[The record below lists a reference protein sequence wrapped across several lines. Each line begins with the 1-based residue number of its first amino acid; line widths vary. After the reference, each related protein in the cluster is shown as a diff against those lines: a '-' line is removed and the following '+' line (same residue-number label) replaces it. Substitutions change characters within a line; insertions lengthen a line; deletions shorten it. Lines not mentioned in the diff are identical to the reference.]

1 MKKLCPVLLVILL
14 LTLCACAKEPAQ
26 EPSVQNALAQA
37 NTVEEPVPEEV
48 KTETPPQELPEE
60 PAPPAVPTP
69 ELLQKRLEH
78 ASLCTCLM
86 EQGARW
92 HLMQV
97 GALEE
102 TEEDAPFLSAI
113 AAMEEELTAR
123 PEDFGTVAE
132 DTLWLLDSAPE
143 GGFVLEFIQAGPEE
157 NTVSCRSLV
166 FDGKSTH
173 YQAEAEL
180 LESLY
185 FSGCAD
191 TATEEEHQR
200 ILDMYDRLSGDDL
213 LQRSWRVSMAHGG
226 QLALTAL
233 SMDWAQVDV
242 YYPAAQTSGKLV
254 LNTGDIVTV
263 QADDLLL
270 ECLRTMP
277 DGSVVDADEV
287 TLLRGFLAVS
297 LQGDDVPR
305 WDAPVPLRS
314 EFSRFYNVKN
324 AFLLLLRDLRADET
338 LAAEFLARESWVLI
352 WDAGFEYTLIAQG
365 TEDALTVHLYP
376 AGIDVDGYQTP
387 SRKNLERLAREG
399 ENSDQVPEKVREQFI
414 LAVLRHLEYGRMMS
428 GEFGEA
434 VWAWREVDGDI
445 QLKVDVMMEN
455 GTKILLTARFVTTAS
470 GNLSLS
476 VSTDA
481 YTVGDS

>member
-14 LTLCACAKEPAQ
+14 LTLCACAKEPSQ

-78 ASLCTCLM
+78 ASLCSCLM

-92 HLMQV
+92 HLIQM

-102 TEEDAPFLSAI
+102 TEEDAPFLSAL
-113 AAMEEELTAR
+113 AAFEEALTANA
-123 PEDFGTVAE
+123 EDFAAVAE
-132 DTLWLLDSAPE
+132 DTLWLLDSMP
-143 GGFVLEFIQAGPEE
+143 GNGLKLQFLQAGPE
-157 NTVSCRSLV
+157 NTLNCRSLV
-166 FDGKSTH
+166 FDGETVSWQT
-173 YQAEAEL
+173 EPEL
-180 LESLY
+180 WDSPHWAV
-185 FSGCAD
+185 CVDA
-191 TATEEEHQR
+191 ATDNERQR

-233 SMDWAQVDV
+233 SMDWAQADV

-314 EFSRFYNVKN
+314 EFSRFYDVKN

-338 LAAEFLARESWVLI
+338 LAAEFLVRESWVLI

-365 TEDALTVHLYP
+365 TEDALTAHLYP

-399 ENSDQVPEKVREQFI
+399 ENSDQVPEKVREQYV

-455 GTKILLTARFVTTAS
+455 GTKIPLTARFVTTAS

>member
-1 MKKLCPVLLVILL
+1 MKKLCPMLLVILL
-14 LTLCACAKEPAQ
+14 LTLCACTKEPGQ

-78 ASLCTCLM
+78 ASLCSCLM

-92 HLMQV
+92 HLIQM

-102 TEEDAPFLSAI
+102 TEEDAPFLSAL
-113 AAMEEELTAR
+113 AAFEEALTANV
-123 PEDFGTVAE
+123 EDFAAVAE
-132 DTLWLLDSAPE
+132 DTLWLLDSMPWN
-143 GGFVLEFIQAGPEE
+143 GLELQFLQVGPE
-157 NTVSCRSLV
+157 NTLNCRSLV
-166 FDGKSTH
+166 FDGETVSW
-173 YQAEAEL
+173 QAEPEL
-180 LESLY
+180 WDSPHWAV
-185 FSGCAD
+185 CAD
-191 TATEEEHQR
+191 AATDNERQR

-233 SMDWAQVDV
+233 SMDWAQADV

-314 EFSRFYNVKN
+314 EFSRFYDVKN

-338 LAAEFLARESWVLI
+338 LAAEFLARENWVLI

-365 TEDALTVHLYP
+365 TEDALTAHLYP

-399 ENSDQVPEKVREQFI
+399 ENSDQVPEKVREQYV

-455 GTKILLTARFVTTAS
+455 GTKIPLTARFVTTAS

-476 VSTDA
+476 VNTDA
-481 YTVGDS
+481 YTVVDS